1 MVVPKRTAMFLDR
14 LMVALHNALEDND
27 KEGLDR
33 LVSLYRNNYRP
44 SFNEIPRYDRE
55 MAQHLKGE

>member
-1 MVVPKRTAMFLDR
+1 MFLDR